1 MFVKDE
7 KLHYF
12 NDSTQPVKLYKF
24 NQTNDLGIPT
34 DEIKVTQ

>member
-1 MFVKDE
+1 MFESDK

-24 NQTNDLGIPT
+24 NLTNDLGIPL
-34 DEIKVTQ
+34 DEIKVT